1 MVKNSIAIVAA
12 SYNGKKESDKFVGLL
27 EKQTIADKFDII
39 IVDNGSTDGTYEH
52 LTSKYGKYDNLIILR
67 AKENYGVSGGFCIG
81 GMYAYDK
88 GYEYIIYADNDAY
101 AISNNLIEEL
111 VRNCDVKTVTFGL
124 EAQDNY
130 PEIKSEYIDTVLPY
144 HYFCI
149 HKKGIEKVGF
159 PYFYY
164 FLGFDD
170 SDYTY
175 NILKNNLKILRL
187 NYVRY
192 SHSKKSLIA
201 GREIDYIL
209 APMSRFLFVIRNQF
223 LYFIRASPNYFI
235 YMLKSIFGVSVF
247 FIYFLLGF
255 RYLFYSCFRCFFD
268 FLFNVYDNK
277 QYLSTNKKHKMK
289 VSYLNYSEFNRK
301 YGEKFI
307 ILDSDDYLLN
317 KLNIPNL
324 NSNIDDLD
332 IKKFK
337 EFFRIFIKSFNK
349 NVIIGNSTS
358 AKTVFSMI
366 FFKEIYIKS
375 IRTETENGF
384 YFLKIKNNFRWIKIL
399 LLILMDILILP
410 ILFLILSLKFIFY
423 RNVDNIKS
431 YKPYLIEK
439 K

>member
-1 MVKNSIAIVAA
+1 
-12 SYNGKKESDKFVGLL
+12 
-27 EKQTIADKFDII
+27 
-39 IVDNGSTDGTYEH
+39 
-52 LTSKYGKYDNLIILR
+52 
-67 AKENYGVSGGFCIG
+67 
-81 GMYAYDK
+81 
-88 GYEYIIYADNDAY
+88 
-101 AISNNLIEEL
+101 
-111 VRNCDVKTVTFGL
+111 
-124 EAQDNY
+124 
-130 PEIKSEYIDTVLPY
+130 
-144 HYFCI
+144 
-149 HKKGIEKVGF
+149 
-159 PYFYY
+159 
-164 FLGFDD
+164 
-170 SDYTY
+170 
-175 NILKNNLKILRL
+175 
-187 NYVRY
+187 
-192 SHSKKSLIA
+192 
-201 GREIDYIL
+201 
-209 APMSRFLFVIRNQF
+209 
-223 LYFIRASPNYFI
+223 
-235 YMLKSIFGVSVF
+235 MLKSIFGVSVF